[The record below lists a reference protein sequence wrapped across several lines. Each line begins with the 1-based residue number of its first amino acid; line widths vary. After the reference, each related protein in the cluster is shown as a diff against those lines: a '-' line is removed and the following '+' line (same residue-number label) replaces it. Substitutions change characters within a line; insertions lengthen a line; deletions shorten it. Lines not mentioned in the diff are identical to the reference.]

1 MDPSRA
7 VSVAPSGIVPIS
19 TTQAGR
25 SGYFEAGSASP
36 EPTATPACD
45 IPPSSKIRVEVPLP
59 SLSPEERS
67 QYRRVDDDMDED
79 LDDLDLADITGS
91 VHTTEPKK
99 PPKATIKEAM
109 EKLKLRDR
117 FAYSASSSV
126 PASRKA

>member
-7 VSVAPSGIVPIS
+7 ESVAPSGIVPIS

-36 EPTATPACD
+36 ELTATPASD
-45 IPPSSKIRVEVPLP
+45 ISPSSEIRVEILLP
-59 SLSPEERS
+59 SFSPEERS
-67 QYRRVDDDMDED
+67 QYRKVDDDGDED
-79 LDDLDLADITGS
+79 LDLDDITGS

-99 PPKATIKEAM
+99 PPKATIKEAVK
-109 EKLKLRDR
+109 KLKLRDR